1 MGGIIIIKDSVNP
14 KEGKTVEKNGID
26 QKIPY
31 DPGIPLLGT
40 YPEKTKTLV
49 WKDMCTS
56 MFIGAL
62 FTIA

>member
-49 WKDMCTS
+49 
-56 MFIGAL
+56 
-62 FTIA
+62 